1 MTINQPGSIQP
12 AGGSDDFR
20 RRASTPEEA
29 AKQFEAILVRQFV
42 AAMTNGLFKE
52 GLAGDD
58 GPGWM
63 KGQQD
68 AQRDVMT
75 DVLTEHLVESGALR
89 ISDLLV
95 RRWKGSQ
102 PADPTTANDQEK
114 K

>member
-12 AGGSDDFR
+12 TGGPDDLR
-20 RRASTPEEA
+20 RKATTPEEA

-42 AAMTNGLFKE
+42 ATMTDGLFKS
-52 GLAGDD
+52 GLEGDD

-68 AQRDVMT
+68 AQRDVLT

-95 RRWKGSQ
+95 RRWQGN
-102 PADPTTANDQEK
+102 PAADPSAAPDREDQ
-114 K
+114 